1 MQPRLKTSKKWTAI
15 PKELSVQIKQVFKQS
30 FATQIGGGT
39 IFADGRIYPSEILM
53 SVGFKPA
60 GGGLRQFNWDI
71 SIEYKRDKDN
81 VMKLLTMAVD
91 VAGSLFAQLF
101 ESENDHDFPRIWT
114 EVDFEG
120 KKVFVQYQT
129 ENSELESEANK
140 LLGVAEGEELVG
152 GEWEDDLS
160 ADDIKAQLGIDPED
174 EELSALADDLLK
186 EVADDEPAPKPAPTA
201 TKKPIGGGKKK
212 PTTH

>member
-15 PKELSVQIKQVFKQS
+15 PKELSAQIKQVFKQS
-30 FATQIGGGT
+30 FADQIGKGS
-39 IFADGRIYPSEILM
+39 IFADGRIYPTEILM
-53 SVGFKPA
+53 SVGFKPE
-60 GGGLRQFNWDI
+60 GKGLRQFNWDI

-81 VMKLLTMAVD
+81 VMKLLTLAVD
-91 VAGSLFAQLF
+91 VAGSLFSQLF
-101 ESENDHDFPRIWT
+101 DSENDHDFPRIWA

-129 ENSELESEANK
+129 ENTELENEANK

-152 GEWEDDLS
+152 GEWEAELS

-174 EELSALADDLLK
+174 EELSALADDLLA
-186 EVADDEPAPKPAPTA
+186 EDDDIDDEPATKPAAPS
-201 TKKPIGGGKKK
+201 KKTPPKKK
-212 PTTH
+212 PTSH